1 MQRVPPLQAASTFV
15 DSREGVALRR
25 ETLRFLT
32 PLRSQSG
39 PAPLDFTRYTTM
51 LS

>member
-1 MQRVPPLQAASTFV
+1 VTPLQAASTFV

-25 ETLRFLT
+25 EILRFLT
-32 PLRSQSG
+32 RLRSQSG
-39 PAPLDFTRYTTM
+39 LAPVDFTRYTTM